1 VLSVLEARLHPGSL
15 VVADN
20 ADRSAEYLV
29 RVRNPAGGFVSV
41 PFASD
46 VELSVKL

>member
-1 VLSVLEARLHPGSL
+1 MLEARLHAGSL

-20 ADRSAEYLV
+20 ADWSPEYLA
-29 RVRNPAGGFVSV
+29 RVRDSASGFVSV

-46 VELSVKL
+46 VELSMKL